1 MGMYTALG
9 VALSKYHPERVM
21 EHLRLFWSRL
31 NTQKMLR
38 ACEEAHLWP
47 ELVFLYGTLSSF
59 VLNQLTD
66 GTLHSA

>member
-1 MGMYTALG
+1 LG
-9 VALSKYHPERVM
+9 IALSKYHPERTM

-47 ELVFLYGTLSSF
+47 ELVFLYGMSATALS
-59 VLNQLTD
+59 LLTQ
-66 GTLHSA
+66 SY